1 MSFRARQNSTRT
13 RTWEDRDRRSM
24 LLNIGFGVTIVA
36 ALLLLVIAAGVTWYG
51 DHLSAAGSV
60 NGETITKDAF
70 NRQVAVNAFR
80 TDYQAR
86 RIRTLLT
93 AGHLRA
99 ADAQARQSIL
109 DQRTQQASAIA
120 LEQLIDGKVMAS
132 LAPAQN
138 VTVSEADIDARV
150 TEEATT
156 PELRHAWMI
165 AVAPDLAEGE
175 TEFTDAEKAAAK
187 AKATQALADL
197 KAGKD
202 WATVAAAVSTD
213 SSKAQG
219 GELGFIDKDAALD
232 APFTD
237 ALMAVAANTPTE
249 VIEGADGVFRIG
261 RVTDIIAPSVDGTL
275 GSNSS

>member
-1 MSFRARQNSTRT
+1 MSFRARQNSNRT

-132 LAPAQN
+132 LAPSR
-138 VTVSEADIDARV
+138 TSPSARP
-150 TEEATT
+150 TST
-156 PELRHAWMI
+156 P
-165 AVAPDLAEGE
+165 G
-175 TEFTDAEKAAAK
+175 
-187 AKATQALADL
+187 
-197 KAGKD
+197 
-202 WATVAAAVSTD
+202 
-213 SSKAQG
+213 
-219 GELGFIDKDAALD
+219 
-232 APFTD
+232 
-237 ALMAVAANTPTE
+237 
-249 VIEGADGVFRIG
+249 
-261 RVTDIIAPSVDGTL
+261 
-275 GSNSS
+275 